1 MTDPDDPTEAFDSD
15 EELPR
20 GKRRSRHRLRVPHEV
35 TPPVHEAAMSM
46 HSASSQDGTS
56 PSSPDPTERL
66 EARADGGEPGSQPFI
81 LAPSSLPPASP
92 EALSL
97 VIPPVGALPVTAPPE
112 DDSAARA
119 RPAPLAGDSVPSDLT
134 APVPASVATYS
145 SPPEGAPSPGGTAMR
160 VVRRRIH
167 KIGGGD
173 ESLRSPSPVAPR
185 PVFEEPPGEGPV
197 TSSVPPPP
205 TDPAPPP
212 SSSIP
217 APARLSSAPPANA
230 LDTSPTSPSIPVVE
244 GSLEPPPIESVPPLV
259 SPETLATTTIPDL
272 TEPRAPSLPPAV
284 QTAPLAPLP
293 EAPTEPTLAQPP
305 VAEPPTAPETA
316 PVEARAPSQP
326 PTAELRPLDAVTPR
340 RSSKP
345 PPPPPSATRASN
357 PPPATAPQSTSSP
370 APAAQAQAPAATPS
384 TQAQA
389 APDAAPTAVVVP
401 AAPAVPAVA
410 AELAATTAAAADSD
424 DESVEISLD
433 DAPEPEAPRKP
444 VDPSLAMLDELAE
457 AGGDSPSVSID
468 ADAEAQRAR
477 GQSRATSMPPPP
489 PPDAAR
495 GKGAGPAIKLSGM
508 PTIPEQR
515 RRRRFWWEELFNDD
529 FLRTMEKLTPDQT
542 RAEADAIEQALGVE
556 SGASILDVA
565 CGIGRQAIELAR
577 RKYDVVGLDL
587 SLPMLSRASETAQ
600 DQNVK
605 LTFAHAD
612 MAVMEYTEVFDAAYC
627 VGSSFGFFDDARNVE
642 VTRRIHK
649 SLKPHGTFL
658 LGVLNR
664 DHTIQHQP
672 GMAWFEGDGCVCM
685 EETAFNFITSR
696 LSVKRTMI
704 FDDGRQREIEYSV
717 RLYSLHELGQI
728 LHEAGFRIL
737 EVSGNVRT
745 PGAFFGPASR
755 ELVILAQ
762 KRGTETVELTSN
774 NPSADTTAE
783 MPRSNGSSNGSN

>member
-1 MTDPDDPTEAFDSD
+1 M
-15 EELPR
+15 
-20 GKRRSRHRLRVPHEV
+20 G
-35 TPPVHEAAMSM
+35 
-46 HSASSQDGTS
+46 
-56 PSSPDPTERL
+56 
-66 EARADGGEPGSQPFI
+66 
-81 LAPSSLPPASP
+81 
-92 EALSL
+92 
-97 VIPPVGALPVTAPPE
+97 
-112 DDSAARA
+112 
-119 RPAPLAGDSVPSDLT
+119 
-134 APVPASVATYS
+134 
-145 SPPEGAPSPGGTAMR
+145 
-160 VVRRRIH
+160 
-167 KIGGGD
+167 
-173 ESLRSPSPVAPR
+173 
-185 PVFEEPPGEGPV
+185 
-197 TSSVPPPP
+197 
-205 TDPAPPP
+205 
-212 SSSIP
+212 
-217 APARLSSAPPANA
+217 
-230 LDTSPTSPSIPVVE
+230 
-244 GSLEPPPIESVPPLV
+244 
-259 SPETLATTTIPDL
+259 
-272 TEPRAPSLPPAV
+272 
-284 QTAPLAPLP
+284 
-293 EAPTEPTLAQPP
+293 
-305 VAEPPTAPETA
+305 
-316 PVEARAPSQP
+316 
-326 PTAELRPLDAVTPR
+326 
-340 RSSKP
+340 
-345 PPPPPSATRASN
+345 
-357 PPPATAPQSTSSP
+357 
-370 APAAQAQAPAATPS
+370 
-384 TQAQA
+384 
-389 APDAAPTAVVVP
+389 
-401 AAPAVPAVA
+401 
-410 AELAATTAAAADSD
+410 
-424 DESVEISLD
+424 
-433 DAPEPEAPRKP
+433 
-444 VDPSLAMLDELAE
+444 
-457 AGGDSPSVSID
+457 SVSQERIG
-468 ADAEAQRAR
+468 EQQIEIR
-477 GQSRATSMPPPP
+477 QLP
-489 PPDAAR
+489 
-495 GKGAGPAIKLSGM
+495 GAGPAIKLSGM

-642 VTRRIHK
+642 VARRIHK

>member
-1 MTDPDDPTEAFDSD
+1 MDRQGPTPYGTPHTMTDPDDPTEAFDSD

-20 GKRRSRHRLRVPHEV
+20 GKRRSRHRLRVPREV

-46 HSASSQDGTS
+46 QSASSQDGTS
-56 PSSPDPTERL
+56 PPSPDTTERL
-66 EARADGGEPGSQPFI
+66 EARADGGDSGSQPFI

-92 EALSL
+92 EAISL
-97 VIPPVGALPVTAPPE
+97 VIPPVGALPVTAPL
-112 DDSAARA
+112 DDDGVARA
-119 RPAPLAGDSVPSDLT
+119 RPAPLAGDGAPSDLST
-134 APVPASVATYS
+134 PVPASAATYS
-145 SPPEGAPSPGGTAMR
+145 SPPEGAPSTGGTAMR

-167 KIGGGD
+167 KIGGGE
-173 ESLRSPSPVAPR
+173 ESMRSPSPVAPR

-205 TDPAPPP
+205 TDPAPPSSP
-212 SSSIP
+212 SSIP
-217 APARLSSAPPANA
+217 APARLSSAPPAEP
-230 LDTSPTSPSIPVVE
+230 LDTAPTSPSIPVVE
-244 GSLEPPPIESVPPLV
+244 ASLEPPPIESVPPP
-259 SPETLATTTIPDL
+259 SAPEALATATIPDL
-272 TEPRAPSLPPAV
+272 TEPRVTSEARAPSLPPAV
-284 QTAPLAPLP
+284 QTAPLAPVP

-305 VAEPPTAPETA
+305 VAETPTAPEPA
-316 PVEARAPSQP
+316 PVEVRAPVETRAPSQP
-326 PTAELRPLDAVTPR
+326 PAAELRPLDAVTPR
-340 RSSKP
+340 RSSNP
-345 PPPPPSATRASN
+345 PPPPPSAKRASN
-357 PPPATAPQSTSSP
+357 PPPTAAPRSASSP
-370 APAAQAQAPAATPS
+370 APQAPATTPS
-384 TQAQA
+384 TQVQA
-389 APDAAPTAVVVP
+389 APDVAAPPFEVP

-410 AELAATTAAAADSD
+410 AELAATTAADSD

-433 DAPEPEAPRKP
+433 DAPEPETPRKP

-457 AGGDSPSVSID
+457 AGGDSPSVSIE

-477 GQSRATSMPPPP
+477 GQARATSMPPPP

-495 GKGAGPAIKLSGM
+495 GKGAGASIKLSGM

-600 DQNVK
+600 DQGVK

-612 MAVMEYTEVFDAAYC
+612 MAVMEYSEVFDAAYC

-642 VTRRIHK
+642 VARRIHK

-737 EVSGNVRT
+737 EVSGNVLR
-745 PGAFFGPASR
+745 
-755 ELVILAQ
+755 
-762 KRGTETVELTSN
+762 
-774 NPSADTTAE
+774 
-783 MPRSNGSSNGSN
+783 PRVA

>member
-20 GKRRSRHRLRVPHEV
+20 GKRRSRHRLRVPREI

-46 HSASSQDGTS
+46 QSASSQDGTS
-56 PSSPDPTERL
+56 PPSPDTSDRI
-66 EARADGGEPGSQPFI
+66 EARADGDDSGSQPFI
-81 LAPSSLPPASP
+81 VAPSSLPPSSP
-92 EALSL
+92 EAIAL
-97 VIPPVGALPVTAPPE
+97 VIPPVGALPVTAPHE
-112 DDSAARA
+112 DDGAARP
-119 RPAPLAGDSVPSDLT
+119 RPALLAGDGAATDLT
-134 APVPASVATYS
+134 AAPVAPNVATYS
-145 SPPEGAPSPGGTAMR
+145 SPPEGAPATGGTAMR

-173 ESLRSPSPVAPR
+173 DSLRSPSPVAPR
-185 PVFEEPPGEGPV
+185 PVFDDPVGEVPV

-212 SSSIP
+212 ASSSSIP
-217 APARLSSAPPANA
+217 APARLSSAPPADA
-230 LDTSPTSPSIPVVE
+230 LDTAPTSPSIPVVE
-244 GSLEPPPIESVPPLV
+244 GSLEPPPIESLPPPTA
-259 SPETLATTTIPDL
+259 PESLATATIPDL
-272 TEPRAPSLPPAV
+272 AEPRAPSLPPAV
-284 QTAPLAPLP
+284 QTAPLAPVA
-293 EAPTEPTLAQPP
+293 ETPTEPTLAQPP
-305 VAEPPTAPETA
+305 VAESPPASEAA
-316 PVEARAPSQP
+316 PVQARPPSQP
-326 PTAELRPLDAVTPR
+326 PVAELRPLDAVTPR
-340 RSSKP
+340 RSSNP
-345 PPPPPSATRASN
+345 PPPLPSAKRASN
-357 PPPATAPQSTSSP
+357 PPIAPQSTSSP
-370 APAAQAQAPAATPS
+370 APAPATTPS
-384 TQAQA
+384 TQVQA
-389 APDAAPTAVVVP
+389 APDAAPVTVVVP

-410 AELAATTAAAADSD
+410 AELAATTVAATEGD

-457 AGGDSPSVSID
+457 AGGDSPSVSIE

-495 GKGAGPAIKLSGM
+495 GKGAGASIKLSGM

-529 FLRTMEKLTPDQT
+529 FLRTMEKLTPDQV
-542 RAEADAIEQALGVE
+542 RAESDAIEQALGVE
-556 SGASILDVA
+556 AGASILDVA

-612 MAVMEYTEVFDAAYC
+612 MAAMEYTEVFDAAYC

-783 MPRSNGSSNGSN
+783 MPRSNGGNGNGTN